1 MKMSAQYSVLSVQSA
16 DEVSQVVREHREVRV
31 RGGATKCAPARS
43 GTRQSSDERSSRGE
57 NQERSSEACSDSA
70 TLDMR
75 SLAGI
80 TEYEPDE
87 YTFTAKAGTTLE
99 EIADTLAKEGQYLP
113 FDPLFVEEGAT
124 IGGTVAAAM
133 NGPGRLRY
141 GGVRDFIIGV
151 RFVDGE
157 GRQLHGGGKVVKNA
171 AGFDFPKLMVG
182 SFGRLGV
189 MTEVTFKVFP
199 KPEMRITVTHDA
211 GDLRKAVELV
221 CRVARG
227 PFEAEAIDLTPPGKV
242 VVRLVGHESA
252 LKARLE
258 SMEKVLGVSFDRVA
272 STESSD
278 LSDKSDSSDYWQRA
292 LSWKTNAADCT
303 RVRAALTPADV
314 EALDAK
320 LEAAAASRR
329 YSVACNAAFIEW
341 PNTKPL
347 AELDALLASLH
358 LGGIAL
364 NADRIWLGKRM
375 GLGFVERVK
384 AALDPQNKLGPLA

>member
-1 MKMSAQYSVLSVQSA
+1 
-16 DEVSQVVREHREVRV
+16 
-31 RGGATKCAPARS
+31 
-43 GTRQSSDERSSRGE
+43 
-57 NQERSSEACSDSA
+57 
-70 TLDMR
+70 MR
-75 SLAGI
+75 SLSGI

-87 YTFTAKAGTTLE
+87 YTFTAKAGTTLK

-199 KPEMRITVTHDA
+199 KPETRITVTHDA
-211 GDLRKAVELV
+211 GALQKAVELV

-242 VVRLVGHESA
+242 IVRLAGHEAA
-252 LKARLE
+252 LKARLK
-258 SMEKVLGVSFDRVA
+258 SMEQALGVSFDLGA
-272 STESSD
+272 SAEPSD
-278 LSDKSDSSDYWQRA
+278 LSDRSDSSDYWQRA
-292 LSWKTNAADCT
+292 LSWKTAADCT
-303 RVRAALTPADV
+303 RVRVALTPADV
-314 EALDAK
+314 AVLDAK
-320 LEAAAASRR
+320 LEAAGASRR
-329 YSVACNAAFIEW
+329 YSVACNAAFIDW
-341 PNTKPL
+341 PHSKPL
-347 AELDALLASLH
+347 AELDALLASFH
-358 LGGIAL
+358 LGGTAL
-364 NADRIWLGKRM
+364 NAGRIWLGKRM
-375 GLGFVERVK
+375 GQGFVERVK
-384 AALDPQNKLGPLA
+384 AALDPQNKFGPLA

>member
-1 MKMSAQYSVLSVQSA
+1 
-16 DEVSQVVREHREVRV
+16 
-31 RGGATKCAPARS
+31 
-43 GTRQSSDERSSRGE
+43 
-57 NQERSSEACSDSA
+57 
-70 TLDMR
+70 MR
-75 SLAGI
+75 SLSGI

-87 YTFTAKAGTTLE
+87 YTFTAKAGTTLK

-151 RFVDGE
+151 HFVDGE

-171 AGFDFPKLMVG
+171 AGFDLPKLMVG

-199 KPEMRITVTHDA
+199 KPETRITMTHDA
-211 GDLRKAVELV
+211 GDLQKAVELV

-227 PFEAEAIDLTPPGKV
+227 PFEAEAIDLKRPGKV
-242 VVRLVGHESA
+242 VVRLAGHESA

-258 SMEKVLGVSFDRVA
+258 SMEQALGVSFDPMA
-272 STESSD
+272 STKQSD
-278 LSDKSDSSDYWQRA
+278 TTDQADASDYWQRA
-292 LSWKTNAADCT
+292 LSWKTIAADSI
-303 RVRAALTPADV
+303 RVRVALTPADV
-314 EALDAK
+314 AALDAK
-320 LEAAAASRR
+320 LEMAGVLCR
-329 YSVACNAAFIEW
+329 YSVACNVAFIDW
-341 PNTKPL
+341 PQSKPL

-375 GLGFVERVK
+375 GQGFVERVK
-384 AALDPQNKLGPLA
+384 AALDPQNKFGPLA